1 VPDYVGACGPD
12 IINPFE
18 GAPVPLATRDGCASR
33 RRAPR
38 DAAKPASTA
47 PPSKRPKG
55 QRGRIPP
62 KAGGR
67 RASRHNQPIRDLRIA
82 IGVAWVAFWVYWLA
96 SAASA
101 KHGTHRGLAGRVP
114 RLLII
119 AAAVVLLRFS
129 GLHGSGTIDSVPL
142 AALGSALFAAGLG
155 LAIWAR
161 IHLGRNWGM
170 PMTRKDEPEL
180 VTSGPYRFVR
190 HPIYSGILLAL
201 LGTALATDLYLLI
214 VCAVMGAYFIHSARV
229 EERLMADAFPD
240 AYASYRA
247 RSKMLIPFVL

>member
-1 VPDYVGACGPD
+1 V
-12 IINPFE
+12 
-18 GAPVPLATRDGCASR
+18 
-33 RRAPR
+33 
-38 DAAKPASTA
+38 ST
-47 PPSKRPKG
+47 
-55 QRGRIPP
+55 
-62 KAGGR
+62 
-67 RASRHNQPIRDLRIA
+67 LRTAIA
-82 IGVAWVAFWVYWLA
+82 VAWVAFWVYWLV

-101 KHGTHRGLAGRVP
+101 KQGTHRGLAGRLP
-114 RLLII
+114 RLAII
-119 AAAVVLLRFS
+119 AVAVVLLRFS
-129 GLHGSGTIDSVPL
+129 GLRGSGTVDSVAL
-142 AALGSALFAAGLG
+142 AAAGSALFAAGLG

-201 LGTALATDLYLLI
+201 LGTALATDLYLLVVFAI
-214 VCAVMGAYFIHSARV
+214 LGAYFIRAARV
-229 EERLMADAFPD
+229 EERLMAAAFPA